1 MYKKRAHDFICSAPS
16 LNSIPLIQLKSS
28 VYKNKYRRIV
38 VEIRELS
45 NSIREISFFLFHFH
59 VSRAV
64 MTPNRKCRLLLVQPL
79 ASKGLCMSA
88 VLLIL
93 VPP

>member
-45 NSIREISFFLFHFH
+45 NSIREISFFSFPFPCVVGSHN
-59 VSRAV
+59 SKQE
-64 MTPNRKCRLLLVQPL
+64 MPTPLGL
-79 ASKGLCMSA
+79 ASGF
-88 VLLIL
+88 
-93 VPP
+93 

>member
-59 VSRAV
+59 VAGSQNSKQE
-64 MTPNRKCRLLLVQPL
+64 MPTLLGL
-79 ASKGLCMSA
+79 ASGF
-88 VLLIL
+88 
-93 VPP
+93 

>member
-16 LNSIPLIQLKSS
+16 LNSILLIQLKSS

-45 NSIREISFFLFHFH
+45 NSIREISSFFFHFFYMCH
-59 VSRAV
+59 GQS
-64 MTPNRKCRLLLVQPL
+64 
-79 ASKGLCMSA
+79 
-88 VLLIL
+88 
-93 VPP
+93 

>member
-45 NSIREISFFLFHFH
+45 NSIREISLE
-59 VSRAV
+59 VSKIARFCTEFV
-64 MTPNRKCRLLLVQPL
+64 KKFVQ
-79 ASKGLCMSA
+79 
-88 VLLIL
+88 I
-93 VPP
+93 